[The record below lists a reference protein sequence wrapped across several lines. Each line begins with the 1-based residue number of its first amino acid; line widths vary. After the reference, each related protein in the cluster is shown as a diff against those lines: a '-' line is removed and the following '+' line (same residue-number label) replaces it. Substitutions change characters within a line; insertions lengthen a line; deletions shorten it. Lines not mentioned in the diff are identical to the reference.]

1 MTLLA
6 PLGLL
11 ALLTL
16 PVIVILHLRQTR
28 RRRTV
33 VPSLLLWQQLV
44 PRPTAYRRRRLRWS
58 LLLFLHLVGA
68 FLIGFALAQP
78 QLPLPWLGSV
88 RATAILIDTSTSM
101 ALREGGNTRLER
113 ARQQAATFIRQM
125 RGADQVVL
133 ISAGPQARLIDRGS
147 SADAARLLA
156 ALEQVTVEGTGSD
169 VNGALTIAET
179 FLLDQP
185 GARVVWLTD
194 GALPLPDLTALRL
207 PLQIE
212 VLGTDQPNRAVV
224 TLAARS
230 GNAGAVHVY
239 ARLAN
244 HGNQAFRGT
253 VRLLVDERISRNEA
267 VNIRPAA
274 ALELAWTLPGPAQQI
289 RLELNGNDGLPLDD
303 AAVVNVSGQRP
314 INVVLVANDA
324 PALARA
330 LQAMPE
336 VRLTTVD
343 PAAFV
348 PDAAAELTI
357 FVNTQPQRWLAGAM
371 LIINPLAG
379 ELLPSNGP
387 TPAGTTLTFTP
398 AGEALLRDVNLGG
411 IAWGRIAAIEPPAW
425 LTPLALS
432 DGIPLILRGRFEHS
446 EVAVWN
452 FDVANEALTTRLAF
466 PLLVARTVRDLTP
479 PPAPVAL
486 ILGAPLVY
494 QADIRAT
501 QLTVIDPNG
510 NRTTIAVQPAIPTTI
525 EPRQAGV
532 YRVQEWA
539 GAQLLRETQFPVN
552 AGAIGESDPTP
563 RFASAAIGA
572 APAQTPV
579 TRAAAP
585 QPLWSWLI
593 IAAIIVLIGEWLYIQ
608 RRPQAEAR

>member
-16 PVIVILHLRQTR
+16 PVIVILHLRQAR

-44 PRPTAYRRRRLRWS
+44 PRPTAHRRRRLRWS
-58 LLLFLHLVGA
+58 LLLFLHLLGA

-101 ALREGGNTRLER
+101 ALREGGNARLER

-156 ALEQVTVEGTGSD
+156 ALEQVTVEGAGSD

-194 GALPLPDLTALRL
+194 GALPLPDLTVLRL

-244 HGNQAFRGT
+244 HGNQPFRGT

-267 VNIRPAA
+267 VNMRPDT

-348 PDAAAELTI
+348 PDAAADLTI
-357 FVNTQPQRWLAGAM
+357 FVNTQPRRWLAGAM
-371 LIINPLAG
+371 LIINPPAG

-510 NRTTIAVQPAIPTTI
+510 NRTTIAVQPAIPATI
-525 EPRQAGV
+525 EPRQVGV

-539 GAQLLRETQFPVN
+539 GDQLLRETQFPVN
-552 AGAIGESDPTP
+552 AGAIGEADPTP

-572 APAQTPV
+572 APVQTPV

-608 RRPQAEAR
+608 RRPQVEAR

>member
-11 ALLTL
+11 TLLAL
-16 PVIVILHLRQTR
+16 PVIVMLHLWQAR
-28 RRRTV
+28 RRRRV
-33 VPSLLLWQQLV
+33 VPSLLIWQQIP
-44 PRPTAYRRRRLRWS
+44 PRPAARRRQRLRWT
-58 LLLFLHLVGA
+58 LLLALHLLA
-68 FLIGFALAQP
+68 ALLIGLALAQP
-78 QLPLPWLGSV
+78 QLPLPWLGS
-88 RATAILIDTSTSM
+88 AHTTAILIDTSTSM

-113 ARQQAATFIRQM
+113 ALQRATTFIRQM
-125 RGADQVVL
+125 RGADEIVL
-133 ISAGPQARLIDRGS
+133 ISAGPQARLIDRGG
-147 SADAARLLA
+147 SADAARLFA
-156 ALEQVTVEGTGSD
+156 AIDQITVEGAGSD
-169 VNGALTIAET
+169 VTGALTIAET
-179 FLLDQP
+179 FLLNQP
-185 GARVVWLTD
+185 GARVIWLTD
-194 GALPLPDLTALRL
+194 GALPQPDLTALRL

-212 VLGTDQPNRAVV
+212 ILGTAQSNRAVV
-224 TLAARS
+224 TLAART

-244 HGNQAFRGT
+244 HGNQPFRDN
-253 VRLLVDERISRNEA
+253 VRLLVDDRLSRTEPI
-267 VNIRPAA
+267 NIRPDA
-274 ALELAWTLPGPAQQI
+274 ALELAWTLPGPVQQI

-314 INVVLVANDA
+314 INVVLVADDA
-324 PALARA
+324 PTLVRA

-348 PDAAAELTI
+348 PDPAVDLTI
-357 FVNTQPQRWLAGAM
+357 FVNTQPRRWLAGGM
-371 LIINPLAG
+371 LIINPPAG
-379 ELLPSNGP
+379 ELLPSNGS
-387 TPAGTTLTFTP
+387 TPAGTTLTLTP

-411 IAWGRIAAIEPPAW
+411 IAWGRIAVIEPRAW

-432 DGIPLILRGRFEHS
+432 DGIPLILRGRFERS

-452 FDVANEALTTRLAF
+452 FDLANEPLTTRLAF

-479 PPAPVAL
+479 PPAPVAVT
-486 ILGAPLVY
+486 LGAPLVY

-501 QLTVIDPNG
+501 QLAVIDPTG
-510 NRTTIAVQPAIPTTI
+510 NKTTIALQPAIPATI
-525 EPRQAGV
+525 EPSQPGV
-532 YRVQEWA
+532 YRVQELA
-539 GAQLLRETQFPVN
+539 GNQLLRETQLPVN

-579 TRAAAP
+579 TRAAIP

>member
-11 ALLTL
+11 ALLAL
-16 PVIVILHLRQTR
+16 PVIVILHLWQAR

-33 VPSLLLWQQLV
+33 VPSLLIWQQIP
-44 PRPTAYRRRRLRWS
+44 PRPAARRRRRLRWT
-58 LLLFLHLVGA
+58 LLLALHLLA
-68 FLIGFALAQP
+68 ALLIGLALAQP
-78 QLPLPWLGSV
+78 QFSLPWLGSA
-88 RATAILIDTSTSM
+88 RTTAILIDTSTSM
-101 ALREGGNTRLER
+101 AMREGGNTRLER
-113 ARQQAATFIRQM
+113 ARQHAATFIRQM

-133 ISAGPQARLIDRGS
+133 ISAGPQARLIDRGG

-156 ALEQVTVEGTGSD
+156 AVEQITIEGAGSD
-169 VNGALTIAET
+169 VTGALTIAET

-194 GALPLPDLTALRL
+194 GAVPQPDLTTLRL
-207 PLQIE
+207 PVQIE
-212 VLGTDQPNRAVV
+212 VLGTAQPNRAVV
-224 TLAARS
+224 TLAART

-244 HGNQAFRGT
+244 HGNQPFRGN
-253 VRLLVDERISRNEA
+253 VRLLVDEQLSRTEP
-267 VNIRPAA
+267 VNIRPNA

-314 INVVLVANDA
+314 INVVLVADDA
-324 PALARA
+324 PALVRA

-336 VRLTTVD
+336 VSLTTVD

-348 PDAAAELTI
+348 PDPAADLTI
-357 FVNTQPQRWLAGAM
+357 FVNTQPRRWLAGAM
-371 LIINPLAG
+371 LIINPPPG
-379 ELLPSNGP
+379 ELLPSNGL
-387 TPAGTTLTFTP
+387 TPAGTTLTLTP

-411 IAWGRIAAIEPPAW
+411 IAWGRIAAIDPPAW

-432 DGIPLILRGRFEHS
+432 DGIPLILRGRFERS

-452 FDVANEALTTRLAF
+452 FDLANNPLTTRLAF

-479 PPAPVAL
+479 PPTPAAVT
-486 ILGAPLVY
+486 LGAPLIY

-501 QLTVIDPNG
+501 QLAVIDPSG
-510 NRTTIAVQPAIPTTI
+510 NQTTLAVQPAIPATI
-525 EPRQAGV
+525 EPNQAGL

-539 GAQLLRETQFPVN
+539 GDQLLRETQLPVN
-552 AGAIGESDPTP
+552 AGAIGETDPTP
-563 RFASAAIGA
+563 RVASAAIGA

-579 TRAAAP
+579 TRAATP

-593 IAAIIVLIGEWLYIQ
+593 IGAIIVLIGEWLYIQ
-608 RRPQAEAR
+608 RWPPAEAR